1 MKGKFSYKTIPGRV
15 RRTRLLNKIID
26 ENANKLLGATQNIRK
41 ITERELKV
49 QVDTTNEFFGKLRT
63 AFKLLTPAEVEAIQR
78 YANVENF
85 SELRGALNQLSSALE
100 KADSATPEGWE
111 HDHTTMIPINQALSF
126 TIVVLVETIQQMESG
141 KRFKETKI
149 GGNTAI
155 VDKSTQAL
163 KRLTDELRQ
172 LRFLSEKIGN
182 TWITGTSPKTL
193 ASMIKDDKGQ
203 IDITSLKVKDLSFKD
218 GTVATIS
225 TTLTEQHAVKS
236 SKQKVIGGARQRLL
250 GGRLNITELSDK
262 LSAQFA
268 EELIREIKQIGVGN
282 IAGSKTLNSAR
293 GKHISA
299 LHRGKTPKK
308 EKSTSRTRKNYK
320 VGKVKA
326 PQRISKYILKE
337 TNADIKRAAALL
349 ATKIASAN
357 KSRKKSRETGDR
369 QRQLNILRN
378 KINAR
383 LGAAVRRNMGRPAL
397 INQTGRFS
405 DSVTLLSLV
414 QRGENQVAGDYSY
427 LLDPYATFENK
438 GEKQWPAG
446 YNPNPLIKKSIRELG
461 GEIAEEK
468 FSFYLRRV

>member
-1 MKGKFSYKTIPGRV
+1 
-15 RRTRLLNKIID
+15 N
-26 ENANKLLGATQNIRK
+26 
-41 ITERELKV
+41 
-49 QVDTTNEFFGKLRT
+49 
-63 AFKLLTPAEVEAIQR
+63 
-78 YANVENF
+78 
-85 SELRGALNQLSSALE
+85 
-100 KADSATPEGWE
+100 
-111 HDHTTMIPINQALSF
+111 
-126 TIVVLVETIQQMESG
+126 
-141 KRFKETKI
+141 
-149 GGNTAI
+149 
-155 VDKSTQAL
+155 ST
-163 KRLTDELRQ
+163 
-172 LRFLSEKIGN
+172 
-182 TWITGTSPKTL
+182 
-193 ASMIKDDKGQ
+193 
-203 IDITSLKVKDLSFKD
+203 
-218 GTVATIS
+218 
-225 TTLTEQHAVKS
+225 
-236 SKQKVIGGARQRLL
+236 
-250 GGRLNITELSDK
+250 
-262 LSAQFA
+262 
-268 EELIREIKQIGVGN
+268 
-282 IAGSKTLNSAR
+282 R

-308 EKSTSRTRKNYK
+308 EKSTSRIKKSYK

-326 PQRISKYILKE
+326 PQRIAKYILKE